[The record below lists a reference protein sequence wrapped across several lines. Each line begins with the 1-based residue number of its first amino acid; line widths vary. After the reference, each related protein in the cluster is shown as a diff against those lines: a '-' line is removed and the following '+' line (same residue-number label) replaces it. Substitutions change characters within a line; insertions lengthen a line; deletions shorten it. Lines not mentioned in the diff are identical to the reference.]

1 MKKAQPELKLLKGQA
16 QEGMLSEEAQQ
27 HFHQKLQMYLDQMQ
41 DLTKTEE
48 AREAAKEDLFQ
59 WIQEE
64 ERKIQRIFEKGDE
77 EASQLQWQIA
87 LASRDHVPIEEGFL
101 YRQME
106 RIRFNNESAQW
117 LLEQLGKARWM
128 ASRWERAHLASAH

>member
-1 MKKAQPELKLLKGQA
+1 MKEKQPELTLLKGQA
-16 QEGMLSEEAQQ
+16 QQGMLSEQAQR
-27 HFHQKLQMYLDQMQ
+27 HFNEQLTMYLDQMQ
-41 DLTKTEE
+41 DLTRTEQE
-48 AREAAKEDLFQ
+48 RESVKETLFQ

-87 LASRDHVPIEEGFL
+87 LASRDHTPIEEGFL

-106 RIRFNNESAQW
+106 RIRYNNESAQW

-128 ASRWERAHLASAH
+128 ASRWERAHLASSH

>member
-1 MKKAQPELKLLKGQA
+1 MKQTQPELKLLVGQA
-16 QEGMLSEEAQQ
+16 QEGMFSEQAQQ
-27 HFHQKLQMYLDQMQ
+27 RFYQRLQKYMDQMQ
-41 DLTKTEE
+41 DLTRSED
-48 AREAAKEDLFQ
+48 AREETKEALFQ

-128 ASRWERAHLASAH
+128 ASRWERAHLASQQ

>member
-16 QEGMLSEEAQQ
+16 QEGMLSEEAQR
-27 HFHQKLQMYLDQMQ
+27 HFHQKLHMYLDQML

-48 AREAAKEDLFQ
+48 ALFQ

>member
-16 QEGMLSEEAQQ
+16 QEGMLSEEAQR
-27 HFHQKLQMYLDQMQ
+27 HFHQKLHMYLDQMQ